1 MKKRFSSLFIFI
13 FLFGFIYFIQGSIN
27 KEIKSAKIGQPPV
40 IVAGRFIGPS
50 ILGFKDVVADM
61 LWVLAN
67 QLFWEEEYLKVVP
80 LFRTITLIDPHYIV
94 VYSVGAWH
102 FAWNLGPLLDEP
114 EEEWKRWVPA
124 GIEFLEEGIK
134 NNPNRY
140 DLYFELG
147 WLYFQKLKDYTRA
160 AEYFESAIKFEHP
173 GYIDHMLAH
182 SYDRA
187 DSPGLAAKKWE
198 EIISRNPEN
207 KVAVANYEKLRKKI
221 NRNR

>member
-1 MKKRFSSLFIFI
+1 MRTRF
-13 FLFGFIYFIQGSIN
+13 FLTLALLLTLIYFIQGSIN
-27 KEIKSAKIGQPPV
+27 NETEKAMLGQPPV

-67 QLFWEEEYLKVVP
+67 QFFWEGEYLKVVP
-80 LFRTITLIDPHYIV
+80 LFRTITLIDPHYVV

-114 EEEWKRWVPA
+114 EEEWKKWVPA

-147 WLYFQKLKDYTRA
+147 WLYFQKLKDYAHA
-160 AEYFESAIKFEHP
+160 AKYFELARRFEHP
-173 GYIDHMLAH
+173 GYVGHMLAH

-187 DSPGLAAKKWE
+187 GNLKMAAKTWE
-198 EIISRNPEN
+198 EIISAKPEN
-207 KVAVANYEKLRKKI
+207 SVAVKNYEELKKKI
-221 NRNR
+221 SGPGG